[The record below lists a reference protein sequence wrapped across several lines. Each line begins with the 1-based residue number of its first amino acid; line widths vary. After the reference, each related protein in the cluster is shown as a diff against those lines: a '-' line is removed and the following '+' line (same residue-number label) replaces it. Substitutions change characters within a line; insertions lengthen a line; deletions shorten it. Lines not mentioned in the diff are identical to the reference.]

1 MELSLFQF
9 ALIFVIV
16 LLIYQVII
24 QTLIYVRQKKK
35 STSSS
40 FGAIASSALSVIL
53 PNEKNVLYM
62 VIQNPYVTTT
72 LDDTST
78 VEKIDDFYESV
89 ADLQKF
95 KRDLITDIYSV
106 DNFIKSVLINYNYTF
121 DKSVTTLVDF
131 SKESLIKTFELTKK
145 KWAVCANTTYKDV
158 INYLFTDSVMLQAY
172 MDSIRRKNIVLDGQA
187 NNPVITANTFQDVTT
202 PNWGKILL
210 LNGTNGFSPVIPYA
224 SGAVQAFGFQKVRTI
239 SQSVKLAAKSYALS
253 TFCSSRKNDATRG
266 DLPMYVYNDTTNS
279 TQIVKSNPIEIAI
292 SLTESTTKEESI
304 MSTSTPP
311 APTTTQTVQKINLQ
325 TTKTT
330 TVTVTSTTTKKTT
343 VTTIITRSIIGVL
356 IPKTSLS
363 WQQDMLVF
371 DIPKEGTYVLSFTS
385 TWSAD
390 DRTSFLTDI
399 ILSDI
404 TPFDFLPTN
413 YKCKK
418 PTLSTQLQYI
428 KSTRED
434 DLSNILSFYSI
445 TEKMSVTGNDLSTT
459 TGATITQCKSLCD
472 VNSAC
477 GGFIFDNTTNTCS
490 LKTGVVTPAPVKN
503 DKTTLYR
510 KVEKSTYSQVA
521 NNNVVGNDLFTT
533 VNTATDVTDV
543 NKCTN
548 ACDITPGCKGFT
560 YEKSTKKCFL
570 KSDVSKTTTSTT
582 TDVYTKGKSKF
593 TNART
598 GSFGNVKEKFGVVT
612 NYPDNIPVNPFL
624 NKYVQFA
631 DGTFAFVYANGTLR
645 RIGTDAEAKL
655 IEGVNGCPGA
665 GYRKDKV
672 KLFKLNV
679 NSINLLPPYDP
690 PLVEGPKMVAGDSC
704 FVDGTKV
711 NYINDYMPV
720 QINTNAPGNDIGSVL
735 RSATVDST
743 RTACNADPKCAGFL
757 YDNKNKLGYLKSNV
771 NYQQYFDGKNYG
783 PMGGTQPDVDLYRR
797 KAIDQNK
804 NDVTN
809 KNEVNPFLNSYL
821 YQKDTSYA
829 YVATDGE
836 IYDAW
841 GRNNTNDNP
850 GVDNCPWGKTDD
862 PERNA
867 SLQWF
872 VKGSDYTKIAGIF
885 PQLKN
890 STSTIKMTGD
900 DKCGVTGATN
910 PFLKQYIRYKSGQLF
925 YVTDDGTMRKVPTWY
940 VLDSIG
946 GKNGCP
952 LSTDYVQVNVD
963 DYTRLNTLYKFK
975 PPLKLGTDLVFG
987 DYCLAPTTN
996 PYLGKIIQYTD
1007 GTYFYVTTLGLVRNI
1022 PTTDILN
1029 SIVGKNGCPL
1039 SSAIQKVNTN
1049 DYNALGV
1056 FTPPLL
1062 PGTTMTYNDYCTG
1075 FTPVLTDVSKLQL
1088 TTASGPDY
1096 PSLYFDSMVK
1106 TNEVYIVLNGQT
1118 LKLQS
1123 TMTSEQR
1130 KSALYDF
1137 ITKNYF

>member
-24 QTLIYVRQKKK
+24 QTLIYLRQKKK
-35 STSSS
+35 SNFTAITST
-40 FGAIASSALSVIL
+40 ALSVVL

-187 NNPVITANTFQDVTT
+187 NNPVIAANTFQDTT
-202 PNWGKILL
+202 LPNWGKALI
-210 LNGTNGFSPVIPYA
+210 LNGSNGFSPVTPYP
-224 SGAVQAFGFQKVRTI
+224 SGAVQAFGLQKVRTI

-304 MSTSTPP
+304 TSTSTPP

-330 TVTVTSTTTKKTT
+330 TVTITSTTTKKTT

-404 TPFDFLPTN
+404 TPFDFLPTD

-434 DLSNILSFYSI
+434 DLSNILSLYSI
-445 TEKMSVTGNDLSTT
+445 TEKMSVTGNDLSTAS
-459 TGATITQCKSLCD
+459 GSSVMQCKSLCD

-533 VNTATDVTDV
+533 VNTATDATDI

-612 NYPDNIPVNPFL
+612 SYPDNIPVNPYL

-690 PLVEGPKMVAGDSC
+690 PLVEGTKMKAGDSC

-711 NYINDYMPV
+711 NYINDYVYIP
-720 QINTNAPGNDIGSVL
+720 NTNAPYNDLGNGSGIPN
-735 RSATVDST
+735 STSESCKTV
-743 RTACNADPKCAGFL
+743 CNNDPKCKGFVF
-757 YDNKNKLGYLKSNV
+757 NKDKNICYPKSDV
-771 NYQQYFDGKNYG
+771 NWPQWWESKSKKWIIDDSKS
-783 PMGGTQPDVDLYRR
+783 MDTDLYRR

-804 NDVTN
+804 NDITN
-809 KNEVNPFLNSYL
+809 RNEVNPYLNSYL
-821 YQKDTSYA
+821 YQKNAQYT
-829 YVATDGE
+829 YVSTDGE

-872 VKGSDYTKIAGIF
+872 EVGSDYAKIRGLDPPF
-885 PQLKN
+885 KN
-890 STSTIKMTGD
+890 STSKIKMTGD
-900 DKCGVTGATN
+900 DKCGFTGQTN

-952 LSTDYVQVNVD
+952 LSTDYVQVDVD

-1022 PTTDILN
+1022 PTTDILK

-1039 SSAIQKVNTN
+1039 ESTIQKVNTN
-1049 DYNALGV
+1049 DYNTLGV

-1062 PGTTMTYNDYCTG
+1062 PGTDMTYNDYCTG

-1088 TTASGPDY
+1088 TTATGPNY
-1096 PSLYFDSMVK
+1096 PSLYFDNAVK
-1106 TNEVYIVLNGQT
+1106 SNEVYIVLNGQY